1 MLTKIE
7 QTINFSVPA
16 SEIYMAYLDENLHSV
31 ITNSEAI
38 INTKKGGRM
47 NVYDGYIM
55 GNF

>member
-31 ITNSEAI
+31 ITNSGFLKEI
-38 INTKKGGRM
+38 PNR
-47 NVYDGYIM
+47 VR
-55 GNF
+55 